1 MRLLLH
7 NLLLLQLIEMMLP
20 SLDNSDFFV
29 ILSLCNV
36 IFEILLNYDHFE

>member
-1 MRLLLH
+1 MRLLFH
-7 NLLLLQLIEMMLP
+7 HLLLLQLKELMLP

-36 IFEILLNYDHFE
+36 IFEILLNYDHFK